1 MVKKDDLVKS
11 KREVDQLD
19 IDKLAELNP
28 VDLKPVLTNLSKLSD
43 LVKKNFV
50 EKTQY
55 VELVNKLNAT
65 DTSNLVNK
73 RYYNSKIKDI
83 EDEVPSVTNLTTTA
97 SLTAVK
103 NTIPSLDNLHHK
115 IKSNNL

>member
-43 LVKKNFV
+43 LVKK
-50 EKTQY
+50 KCCW
-55 VELVNKLNAT
+55 
-65 DTSNLVNK
+65 
-73 RYYNSKIKDI
+73 KD
-83 EDEVPSVTNLTTTA
+83 SVCWTG
-97 SLTAVK
+97 
-103 NTIPSLDNLHHK
+103 
-115 IKSNNL
+115 